1 MAELNS
7 YLESIGVDAKDS
19 QPTLPTGDSPKVKKE
34 PTKKKKEE
42 YHDPY
47 TTALYNRR
55 NIIYGADTPSAQ
67 LDPYVPAETQVAE
80 GDSYVPYSGG
90 LVQDRGDFGP
100 KPEEPQAPL
109 TDPHR
114 SVLQTMMGWDDVP
127 YGQKWNHY
135 LQHGL
140 VGVSKDNV
148 DNVTKMAN
156 LERMGT
162 NGRGS
167 STYGQ
172 ELRAREM
179 ERNRIRSEWD
189 KLVKQWEDGRWS
201 GSPQLEEEFYN
212 RAQRY
217 LNAAA
222 EHGMDTALLAMPSM
236 NAGGF
241 KEGARKDILDVD
253 NRMNWLENWMGSILD
268 RTAANPNWLNSQH
281 AQMYFDKLSEYTIVN
296 WAQSKGAIADAE
308 KIRAQVE
315 AMPTEDR
322 RFFDHAIQMF
332 FDANLL
338 TAIEGAAAQ
347 GDQSA
352 MKYTKTLDDFMKFA
366 ADDENGG
373 AKRFADIVTDKNG
386 LKTFKDEKTRHM
398 ANGLME
404 IFHLVKMG
412 LPNVPQELMATA
424 GVNKNSMDR
433 FIEYIMQNAN
443 VDRELVWNSAIDQYN
458 AYKSYRDNKLPQIGK
473 VFGWEHRGRGIDPNF
488 GKYLAKWQSTDP
500 TAKVIQN
507 FKLGAPRRAALTND
521 PELVNTTTGAKG
533 QRY

>member
-1 MAELNS
+1 MADLNS
-7 YLESIGVDAKDS
+7 YLNSKGIAAKEPE
-19 QPTLPTGDSPKVKKE
+19 PTIPVGDSPAVKKT
-34 PTKKKKEE
+34 PKKKEE
-42 YHDPY
+42 YHDSY
-47 TTALYNRR
+47 TTSLFNKR
-55 NIIYGADTPSAQ
+55 NPVDSGNTPGTQ
-67 LDPYVPAETQVAE
+67 LEPYIPSEGQVAE
-80 GDSYVPYSGG
+80 GDSYIPYSSELEQG
-90 LVQDRGDFGP
+90 RGDYG
-100 KPEEPQAPL
+100 QAPETEAAPM

-114 SVLQTMMGWDDVP
+114 SVLQAIMGWNDVP

-148 DNVTKMAN
+148 DNVTQMAQ
-156 LERMGT
+156 LERMGG

-179 ERNRIRSEWD
+179 ERNRIRAEWD

-253 NRMNWLENWMGSILD
+253 NRMNWLENWMGNIVD
-268 RTAANPNWLNSQH
+268 RTVEDPNWLNSQH
-281 AQMYFDKLSEYTIVN
+281 AQMYFDKLSEYTIIN

-332 FDANLL
+332 FDANML

-352 MKYTKTLDDFMKFA
+352 KKYLKTLDDFMRFA
-366 ADDENGG
+366 ADDKDGG
-373 AKRFADIVTDKNG
+373 AKRFSEVVTDENG

-412 LPNVPQELMATA
+412 LPNVPQELMATTGA
-424 GVNKNSMDR
+424 NKNSMDR

-443 VDRELVWNSAIDQYN
+443 VDRELVWNSAIDQYK
-458 AYKSYRDNKLPQIGK
+458 AYKSYRDKKLPQVGK
-473 VFGWEHRGRGIDPNF
+473 VFGWEHRGRGIDPDF
-488 GKYLAKWQSTDP
+488 GKYLAQWQSTDP
-500 TAKVIQN
+500 TARVIRN
-507 FKLGAPRRAALTND
+507 FKLGAPRSAALVND
-521 PELVNTTTGAKG
+521 PSIVGTTPGSKG
-533 QRY
+533 GRY

>member
-1 MAELNS
+1 MADLNS
-7 YLESIGVDAKDS
+7 YLNSKGIAAKEPE
-19 QPTLPTGDSPKVKKE
+19 PTIPVGDSPAVKKT
-34 PTKKKKEE
+34 PKKKEE
-42 YHDPY
+42 YHDSY
-47 TTALYNRR
+47 TTSLFNKR
-55 NIIYGADTPSAQ
+55 NPVDSGNTPGTQ
-67 LDPYVPAETQVAE
+67 LEPYIPSEGQVAE
-80 GDSYVPYSGG
+80 GDSYIPYSSELEQG
-90 LVQDRGDFGP
+90 RGDYG
-100 KPEEPQAPL
+100 QAPETEAAPM

-114 SVLQTMMGWDDVP
+114 SVLQAIMGWNDVP

-148 DNVTKMAN
+148 DNVTKMAQ
-156 LERMGT
+156 LERMGG

-179 ERNRIRSEWD
+179 ERNRIRAEWD

-253 NRMNWLENWMGSILD
+253 NRMNWLENWMGNIVD
-268 RTAANPNWLNSQH
+268 RTVEDPNWLNSQH
-281 AQMYFDKLSEYTIVN
+281 AQMYFDKLSEYTIIN

-332 FDANLL
+332 FDANML

-352 MKYTKTLDDFMKFA
+352 KKYLKTLDDFMS
-366 ADDENGG
+366 
-373 AKRFADIVTDKNG
+373 
-386 LKTFKDEKTRHM
+386 KDEKTRHM

-412 LPNVPQELMATA
+412 LPNVPQELMATTGA
-424 GVNKNSMDR
+424 NKNSMDR

-443 VDRELVWNSAIDQYN
+443 VDRELVWNSAIDQYK
-458 AYKSYRDNKLPQIGK
+458 AYKSYRDKKLPQVGK
-473 VFGWEHRGRGIDPNF
+473 VFGWEHRGRGIDPDF
-488 GKYLAKWQSTDP
+488 GKYLAQWQSTDP
-500 TAKVIQN
+500 TARVIRN
-507 FKLGAPRRAALTND
+507 FKLGAPRSAALVND
-521 PELVNTTTGAKG
+521 PSIIGTTPGSKG
-533 QRY
+533 GRY